1 MKSLPNIRLLSSE
14 QLKDWFVANGEQA
27 FRSKQVWEW
36 IWKKS
41 ARSFDAMTNL
51 SKPLRDK
58 LKEHFV
64 LNAVEIDTCQI
75 SKDRTIKNA
84 FRLFDGNIVEGVL
97 IPTENRM
104 TACVSSQ
111 VGCSLTCK
119 FCATGKLERLRNL
132 EADEIYDQVAIIRE
146 QAEKEYDIPLS
157 NIVYMGMGE
166 PLLNYANVLRSIDR
180 ITSPD
185 GLGMSPSR
193 ITVST
198 AGIAKMI
205 KKLGDD
211 EVKFNLALSLHAAN
225 DTKRNQIMP
234 INETNTLSAL
244 IESLNY
250 FYEKTGTRVTFEY
263 IVFKGFNDT
272 LTDAMELE
280 SVCRKVKAK
289 VNLIEY
295 NPIDGGEF
303 TNASEDKID
312 AFKNYLESKGVIVN
326 IRRSRGKDIDAA
338 CGQLANKNEHA
349 VQKFKTVKSS

>member
-1 MKSLPNIRLLSSE
+1 MLERKTDIRELGLEEISN
-14 QLKDWFVANGEQA
+14 WFKINGEQA
-27 FRSKQVWEW
+27 FRARQVWEW
-36 IWKKS
+36 LWKKS
-41 ARSFDAMTNL
+41 ARSFEAMTNL
-51 SKPLRDK
+51 SKSLREK
-58 LKEHFV
+58 LQENFV
-64 LNAVEIDTCQI
+64 INAVEIDTSQI
-75 SKDRTIKNA
+75 SRDRTIKNA

-97 IPTENRM
+97 IPTETRM

-132 EADEIYDQVAIIRE
+132 NADEIYDQVALIRE
-146 QAEKEYDIPLS
+146 QSEKEYGIPLS

-166 PLLNYANVLRSIDR
+166 PLLNYANVLKSVER

-185 GLGMSPSR
+185 GLGMSPQR
-193 ITVST
+193 ITIST

-205 KKLGDD
+205 RKLGDD

-225 DTKRNQIMP
+225 DEKRNKIMP
-234 INETNTLSAL
+234 INEHNTLDVLAEAL
-244 IESLNY
+244 DY
-250 FYEKTGTRVTFEY
+250 FYSKTGTRVTFEY
-263 IVFKGFNDT
+263 IVFHGFNDE
-272 LTDAMELE
+272 LQDARELE
-280 SVCRKVKAK
+280 AYCRRVKAK

-303 TNASEDKID
+303 TNAKDDKIEN
-312 AFKNYLESKGVIVN
+312 FKNYLESRGVIVN

-349 VQKFKTVKSS
+349 VVKLKE